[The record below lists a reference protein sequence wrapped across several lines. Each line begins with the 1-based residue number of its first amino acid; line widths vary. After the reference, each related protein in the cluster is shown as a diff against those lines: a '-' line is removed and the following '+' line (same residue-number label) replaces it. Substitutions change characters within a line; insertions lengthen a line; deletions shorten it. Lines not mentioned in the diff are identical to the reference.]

1 MEIDLVD
8 VEDVVDGL
16 DEDFELELLDFE
28 EENANEV
35 DIFWLEEVY
44 FEEQDVDE
52 DFVEDFELE
61 LLLLEDEAD
70 VLDVLFDKTVDDM
83 GNVDVL
89 VELVELDLLEDAV
102 EG

>member
-1 MEIDLVD
+1 
-8 VEDVVDGL
+8 
-16 DEDFELELLDFE
+16 
-28 EENANEV
+28 
-35 DIFWLEEVY
+35 
-44 FEEQDVDE
+44 
-52 DFVEDFELE
+52 
-61 LLLLEDEAD
+61 LEDEPD